1 MFNVS
6 YTHKDKLSVSKNKIF
21 VDLYTVNDS
30 HKPVEQLHIILDT
43 GAFMTLI
50 DKDVAVS
57 SGYEII
63 EEKGCIISG
72 FSEKGLLCDLRK
84 ISTLVFAGFK
94 IKDVII
100 ATPHEDDIGVAEV
113 LGMNILEN
121 FNFHIDI
128 ETEEIY
134 LNKRGAFTSQKPRYA
149 CGEINLFSGIQI
161 PPK

>member
-6 YTHKDKLSVSKNKIF
+6 YTNKDKLSISKNKIF
-21 VDLYTVNDS
+21 VDLYIVNDS
-30 HKPVEQLHIILDT
+30 RKPIEQLNIILDT
-43 GAFMTLI
+43 GAFMTLL
-50 DKDVAVS
+50 DKDAAIS

-63 EEKGCIISG
+63 EERGCIISG
-72 FSEKGLLCDLRK
+72 FSEKGLVCDLRK
-84 ISTLVFAGFK
+84 IPTLVFAGFK

-100 ATPHEDDIGVAEV
+100 ATPHEDDIGAAEV

-149 CGEINLFSGIQI
+149 CGEINLFFDINTPS
-161 PPK
+161 